1 MHVRLL
7 TGLPLAIATLA
18 ACSQPAA
25 PPPPGPDPAAVRAAV
40 DSQFGKLSAAYRAL
54 DGTAFA
60 AVYATDAVSS
70 SPNGA
75 LTGRPAIEAVMKKRF
90 ANVVSTAS
98 DTATT
103 EDLVISGDRAVQS
116 GHVTWTETDK
126 GKKPMKMRV
135 DFVFTWHKDADGA
148 WRIQRDLDYQT
159 MTPAK

>member
-1 MHVRLL
+1 M
-7 TGLPLAIATLA
+7 
-18 ACSQPAA
+18 
-25 PPPPGPDPAAVRAAV
+25 RAAV
-40 DSQFGKLSAAYRAL
+40 DSQFAKLSAAYRAL

-75 LTGRPAIEAVMKKRF
+75 LTGRPAIEAVMKKSF
-90 ANVVSTAS
+90 ANVVSTAN